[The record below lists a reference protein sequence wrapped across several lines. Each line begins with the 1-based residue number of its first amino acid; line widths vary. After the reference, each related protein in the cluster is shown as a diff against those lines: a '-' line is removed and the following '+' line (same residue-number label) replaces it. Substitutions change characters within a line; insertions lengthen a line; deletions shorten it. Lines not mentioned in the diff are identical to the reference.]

1 MSQKIKPTEAELE
14 ILQVL
19 WTYGPSNVRFVNDK
33 LKSERNVG
41 YTTTLKLM
49 QIMTEK
55 GILERDMNS
64 RTHIYHAIV
73 EEKETK
79 NQLIDKFISTL
90 FGGSTSGM
98 VLQALGNQK
107 CSTKELNEIKKL
119 INNIENSENNESA
132 K

>member
-33 LKSERNVG
+33 LKAERNVG
-41 YTTTLKLM
+41 YTTTLKVM

-55 GILERDMNS
+55 GMLERDKKS
-64 RTHIYHAIV
+64 RTHIYKAVI
-73 EEKETK
+73 EESETK

-107 CSTKELNEIKKL
+107 CSTQELSEIKKL
-119 INNIENSENNESA
+119 IDNIENPEQNGSNE
-132 K
+132 

>member
-1 MSQKIKPTEAELE
+1 MRPQKIKPTEAELE

-19 WTYGPSNVRFVNDK
+19 WTYGPSTVRFVNDK

-41 YTTTLKLM
+41 YTTSLKVM

-55 GILERDMNS
+55 GMLDRYKDS
-64 RTHIYHAIV
+64 RTHIYSTLI

-79 NQLIDKFISTL
+79 NHMIDKFVTSL
-90 FGGSTSGM
+90 FGGSASGM

-107 CSTKELNEIKKL
+107 CSIEELDQIKKL
-119 INNIENSENNESA
+119 IESIEKQENHEL

>member
-1 MSQKIKPTEAELE
+1 MPQKIKPTEAELE

-41 YTTTLKLM
+41 YTTTLKIM

-55 GILERDMNS
+55 GILERDIKS
-64 RTHIYHAIV
+64 KTHIYKAVV

-119 INNIENSENNESA
+119 IDNIENPNQNGTD

>member
-41 YTTTLKLM
+41 YTTTLKVM

-55 GILERDMNS
+55 GMLSRDMNS
-64 RTHIYHAIV
+64 RTHIYVAIV

-107 CSTKELNEIKKL
+107 CSSKELNEIKKL
-119 INNIENSENNESA
+119 IDNIENTEYNGTN

>member
-41 YTTTLKLM
+41 YTTTLKTM
-49 QIMTEK
+49 QIMNEK
-55 GILERDMNS
+55 GMLERDMNS
-64 RTHIYHAIV
+64 RTHIYKAIV

-119 INNIENSENNESA
+119 IDNLENPESDV
-132 K
+132 

>member
-1 MSQKIKPTEAELE
+1 MPQKMKPTEAELE
-14 ILQVL
+14 ILQIL

-41 YTTTLKLM
+41 YTTTLKTM

-55 GILERDMNS
+55 GILTRNMNA
-64 RTHIYHAIV
+64 RTHIYEAIV

-98 VLQALGNQK
+98 VLQALGHQK
-107 CSTKELNEIKKL
+107 CSTKELSEIKKL
-119 INNIENSENNESA
+119 IENIENSEKDGSTN
-132 K
+132 

>member
-19 WTYGPSNVRFVNDK
+19 WTYGPSNVRFVNDQ

-41 YTTTLKLM
+41 YTTTLKVM

-55 GILERDMNS
+55 GMLGRDKKS
-64 RTHIYHAIV
+64 RTHIYQAVI

-79 NQLIDKFISTL
+79 NHLIDKFISTL

-107 CSTKELNEIKKL
+107 CSSKELDEIKKL
-119 INNIENSENNESA
+119 INNIENPETND
-132 K
+132 

>member
-14 ILQVL
+14 ILQIL
-19 WTYGPSNVRFVNDK
+19 WTYGPSTVRFVNDK

-41 YTTTLKLM
+41 YTTTLKVM

-55 GILERDMNS
+55 GMLAPDKQS
-64 RTHIYHAIV
+64 RTHIYSARV

-79 NQLIDKFISTL
+79 NVLIDKFISSL
-90 FGGSTSGM
+90 FGGSASGM
-98 VLQALGNQK
+98 VLQALGHHK
-107 CSTKELNEIKKL
+107 CTSEELNEIKKL
-119 INNIENSENNESA
+119 ITNLENSENHGSN

>member
-19 WTYGPSNVRFVNDK
+19 WTYGPSNVRFVNDL

-41 YTTTLKLM
+41 YTTTLKVM

-55 GILERDMNS
+55 GMLVRDKKS
-64 RTHIYHAIV
+64 RTHIYQAVI

-79 NQLIDKFISTL
+79 NHLIDKFISTL

-107 CSTKELNEIKKL
+107 CSSKELDEIKKL
-119 INNIENSENNESA
+119 INNIENPETND
-132 K
+132 

>member
-1 MSQKIKPTEAELE
+1 MKPQKIKATEAELE

-19 WTYGPSNVRFVNDK
+19 WTYGPSTVRFVNDK

-41 YTTTLKLM
+41 YTTTLKVM

-55 GILERDMNS
+55 GMLDRNKDS
-64 RTHIYHAIV
+64 RSHIYNAAV

-79 NQLIDKFISTL
+79 NHLIDKFVTSL
-90 FGGSTSGM
+90 FGGSASGM
-98 VLQALGNQK
+98 VLQALGNHK
-107 CSTKELNEIKKL
+107 CSSDELEEIKKL
-119 INNIENSENNESA
+119 IETIEKSSDHDS

>member
-1 MSQKIKPTEAELE
+1 MKSQKIKPTEAELE

-19 WTYGPSNVRFVNDK
+19 WTYGPSTVRFVNDK

-41 YTTTLKLM
+41 YTTSLKVM

-55 GILERDMNS
+55 GMLDRYKDS
-64 RTHIYHAIV
+64 RTHIYTALI

-79 NQLIDKFISTL
+79 NQLIDKFV
-90 FGGSTSGM
+90 TSLLVDLLRM

-107 CSTKELNEIKKL
+107 CSAEELDEIKKL
-119 INNIENSENNESA
+119 IETIEKQENHEL

>member
-1 MSQKIKPTEAELE
+1 MKPTAAELE
-14 ILQVL
+14 VLQVL

-41 YTTTLKLM
+41 YTTTLKVM

-55 GILERDMNS
+55 GMLERNMNS
-64 RTHIYHAIV
+64 RTHIYNAVI

-119 INNIENSENNESA
+119 INNIENPEKDETAN
-132 K
+132 

>member
-19 WTYGPSNVRFVNDK
+19 WTYGPSNVRFVNDQ

-41 YTTTLKLM
+41 YTTTLKVM

-55 GILERDMNS
+55 GMLVRDKKS
-64 RTHIYHAIV
+64 RTHIYQAVI

-79 NQLIDKFISTL
+79 NHLIDKFISTL
-90 FGGSTSGM
+90 FRGSTSGM

-107 CSTKELNEIKKL
+107 CSSKELDEIKKL
-119 INNIENSENNESA
+119 INNIENPETND
-132 K
+132 

>member
-19 WTYGPSNVRFVNDK
+19 WTYGPSNVRFVNDQ

-41 YTTTLKLM
+41 YTTTLKVM

-55 GILERDMNS
+55 GMLVRDKKS
-64 RTHIYHAIV
+64 RTHIYKAVI

-79 NQLIDKFISTL
+79 NHLIDKFISTL

-107 CSTKELNEIKKL
+107 CSSKELDEIKKL
-119 INNIENSENNESA
+119 INNIENPETND
-132 K
+132 

>member
-1 MSQKIKPTEAELE
+1 MKPQKIKATDAELE

-19 WTYGPSNVRFVNDK
+19 WTYGPSTVRFVNDK

-41 YTTTLKLM
+41 YTTTLKVM

-55 GILERDMNS
+55 GMLDRYKDS
-64 RTHIYHAIV
+64 RSHIYTTAV
-73 EEKETK
+73 EERETK
-79 NQLIDKFISTL
+79 NHLIDKFVSTL
-90 FGGSTSGM
+90 FGGSASGM

-107 CSTKELNEIKKL
+107 CSSKELEEIKKL
-119 INNIENSENNESA
+119 IETIEKTSDHDS

>member
-19 WTYGPSNVRFVNDK
+19 WTYGPSNVRFVNDQ

-41 YTTTLKLM
+41 YTTTLKVM

-55 GILERDMNS
+55 GMLIRDKKS
-64 RTHIYHAIV
+64 RTHIYQTII

-79 NQLIDKFISTL
+79 NHLINKFISTL

-107 CSTKELNEIKKL
+107 CSSKELDDIKKL
-119 INNIENSENNESA
+119 IDNIEKTDSNE
-132 K
+132 